1 MILYGTKV
9 PAQSEDPVNQG
20 SPFLVYSNDMA
31 HNDIEHDASGQWR
44 NMQQVGATLTL
55 TVLIV
60 FNNIYTSIT
69 CITI

>member
-44 NMQQVGATLTL
+44 NMQQVGARRQHH
-55 TVLIV
+55 
-60 FNNIYTSIT
+60 SIK
-69 CITI
+69 